1 MADNNNSKY
10 YVLDYTHEELMNL
23 LDRINDLESGVSEDR
38 VIELIDKAQFG
49 DVDTTNFATKE
60 LVEQSIAEIELTPGP
75 QGEKGEQGPQGEK
88 GEQGPEGPQGI
99 QGPQGDKGEQ
109 GAVGPQGPAGKDG
122 KDGTFDSNAEF
133 GDLLTSS
140 KTIVGAINELFEL
153 LKSIADQVPPEDE
166 EEKLADIYYGYFP
179 YSVDASLNDFNNV
192 TIDHILHDDAVMKTA
207 NGVLDKTSLGNV
219 PEACFII
226 VAIKEDLNL
235 KAQKDNGI
243 GGLVDFDESICG
255 ANNLKVNFNGQSYLL
270 FGEYTIISGERF
282 IYIV

>member
-49 DVDTTNFATKE
+49 DVDTTNFVTKDYLSDE
-60 LVEQSIAEIELTPGP
+60 IAKVELT
-75 QGEKGEQGPQGEK
+75 QGPQGE
-88 GEQGPEGPQGI
+88 QGPK
-99 QGPQGDKGEQ
+99 GDKGEQ

-166 EEKLADIYYGYFP
+166 EETLADIYYGYFP

-243 GGLVDFDESICG
+243 GGLVDFDESVCG